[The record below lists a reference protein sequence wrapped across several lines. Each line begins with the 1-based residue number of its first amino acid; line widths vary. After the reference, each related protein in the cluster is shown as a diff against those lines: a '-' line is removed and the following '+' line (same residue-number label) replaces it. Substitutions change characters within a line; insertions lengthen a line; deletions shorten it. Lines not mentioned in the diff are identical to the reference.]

1 MKYIEPVKSVV
12 LFLLVMLSVILTFI
26 IWTYTPD
33 YKIIEQTE
41 GKEIL
46 IGSQKRMEDIIRP
59 YKAIYR
65 FDEEFTGTASNG
77 VMKDIMKAFQGW
89 NVLDLVPINN
99 NLTANYVNEMI
110 RTNNRMTIFFTGE
123 LPYSA
128 FSSIF
133 QFSDKEIPET
143 TFNRMIIDWTNYG
156 NKELQIFFISS
167 NNKTLMRS
175 RVSLQNTNPFI
186 RDVIEPAK
194 TYSAFKEIER
204 DGFTSLYMP
213 NDKIESTKYMYTF
226 IEEPLESFKNV
237 LFPNPNIVQRSIE
250 SAMTEKYQDG
260 KSRMTVDSNLKSLT
274 YVYPAVESSAIIEPS
289 KLLKDSFEFIN
300 EHGGFTADY
309 RYVSKNT
316 NKNQLEYQQ
325 YLQGLPV
332 YSDQVISKIT
342 TVWGDNVIFRYKRPY
357 YSLVFDIPTEKEIKE
372 LPSGVEILEK
382 IQQLNNFVL
391 SDIDDVVVGYYLKQ
405 DSTSIMTL
413 EPCWFVVHNGIATK
427 LTPEL
432 LGGVVNGL
440 E

>member
-1 MKYIEPVKSVV
+1 
-12 LFLLVMLSVILTFI
+12 
-26 IWTYTPD
+26 
-33 YKIIEQTE
+33 
-41 GKEIL
+41 
-46 IGSQKRMEDIIRP
+46 
-59 YKAIYR
+59 
-65 FDEEFTGTASNG
+65 
-77 VMKDIMKAFQGW
+77 
-89 NVLDLVPINN
+89 
-99 NLTANYVNEMI
+99 
-110 RTNNRMTIFFTGE
+110 
-123 LPYSA
+123 
-128 FSSIF
+128 
-133 QFSDKEIPET
+133 
-143 TFNRMIIDWTNYG
+143 MIIDWTNYG
-156 NKELQIFFISS
+156 NKDLQIFFISS

-175 RVSLQNTNPFI
+175 HVSLQNTNPFI

-250 SAMTEKYQDG
+250 SAITEKYQDG

-342 TVWGDNVIFRYKRPY
+342 TAWGDNLIFRYKRPY

-372 LPSGVEILEK
+372 LSSGVEIVEK

-391 SDIDDVVVGYYLKQ
+391 SDIDDIVVGYYLKQ

>member
-12 LFLLVMLSVILTFI
+12 LFLLVMLSVILTFM

-77 VMKDIMKAFQGW
+77 AMKDIMKAFQGW
-89 NVLDLVPINN
+89 NVLDLVPVNN

-110 RTNNRMTIFFTGE
+110 RTNNRMTVFFTGE
-123 LPYSA
+123 IPYSA

-133 QFSDKEIPET
+133 QFADKEIPET

-156 NKELQIFFISS
+156 SKELQVFFISS

-260 KSRMTVDSNLKSLT
+260 MSRMTVDSNLKSLT

>member
-12 LFLLVMLSVILTFI
+12 LFLLVMLSVVLTFI

-77 VMKDIMKAFQGW
+77 AMKDIMKAFQGW
-89 NVLDLVPINN
+89 NVLDIVPINN

-110 RTNNRMTIFFTGE
+110 RTNNRMTVFFTGE
-123 LPYSA
+123 IPYSA

-133 QFSDKEIPET
+133 QFTDKEIPET

-156 NKELQIFFISS
+156 SKELQVFFISS

-194 TYSAFKEIER
+194 TYSTFKEIER

-260 KSRMTVDSNLKSLT
+260 NSRMTVDSNLKSLT
-274 YVYPAVESSAIIEPS
+274 YVYPAAESSAIIEPS

-316 NKNQLEYQQ
+316 SKNQLEYQQ

-342 TVWGDNVIFRYKRPY
+342 TVWGDNLIFRYKRPY

-372 LPSGVEILEK
+372 LPSGLEIVEK
-382 IQQLNNFVL
+382 IQQHNTIVL
-391 SDIDDVVVGYYLKQ
+391 SDIDDIVVGYYLKQ
-405 DSTSIMTL
+405 DSSSIMTL
-413 EPCWFVVHNGIATK
+413 EPCWFVVHNGVATK

-432 LGGVVNGL
+432 LGGVINGL

>member
-77 VMKDIMKAFQGW
+77 AMKDIMKAFQGW
-89 NVLDLVPINN
+89 NILDLVPINN

-123 LPYSA
+123 IPYSA

-133 QFSDKEIPET
+133 QFADKEIPET

-175 RVSLQNTNPFI
+175 RVSLQNTNQFI

-194 TYSAFKEIER
+194 TYSTFKEIER

>member
-89 NVLDLVPINN
+89 NILDLVPINN

>member
-12 LFLLVMLSVILTFI
+12 LFLLVMLSVILTFM

-77 VMKDIMKAFQGW
+77 AMKDIMKAFQGW

>member
-77 VMKDIMKAFQGW
+77 AMKDIMKAFQGW
-89 NVLDLVPINN
+89 NILDLVPINN

-123 LPYSA
+123 IPYSA

-133 QFSDKEIPET
+133 QFADKEIPET

-194 TYSAFKEIER
+194 TYSAFKEFER
-204 DGFTSLYMP
+204 EGFTSLYMP

>member
-77 VMKDIMKAFQGW
+77 AMKDIMKAFQGW

-123 LPYSA
+123 IPYSA

-133 QFSDKEIPET
+133 QFADKEIPET

-156 NKELQIFFISS
+156 NKDLQIFFISS

-175 RVSLQNTNPFI
+175 HVSLQNTNPFI

-250 SAMTEKYQDG
+250 SAITEKYQDG

-342 TVWGDNVIFRYKRPY
+342 TAWGDNLIFRYKRPY

-372 LPSGVEILEK
+372 LPSGVEIVEK

-391 SDIDDVVVGYYLKQ
+391 SDIDDIVVGYYLKQ

>member
-77 VMKDIMKAFQGW
+77 AMKDIMKAFQGW

-123 LPYSA
+123 IPYSA

-133 QFSDKEIPET
+133 QFADKEIPET

-156 NKELQIFFISS
+156 NKDLQIFFISS

-175 RVSLQNTNPFI
+175 HVSLQNTNPFI

-250 SAMTEKYQDG
+250 SAITEKYQDG

>member
-77 VMKDIMKAFQGW
+77 AMKDIMKAFQGW
-89 NVLDLVPINN
+89 NILDLVPINN

-133 QFSDKEIPET
+133 QFADKEIPET

>member
-77 VMKDIMKAFQGW
+77 AMKDIMKAFQGW
-89 NVLDLVPINN
+89 NILDLVPINN

-123 LPYSA
+123 IPYSA

-133 QFSDKEIPET
+133 QFADKEIPET

>member
-133 QFSDKEIPET
+133 QFADKEIPET

-175 RVSLQNTNPFI
+175 RVSLQNTNQFI

-194 TYSAFKEIER
+194 TYSTFKEIER

-260 KSRMTVDSNLKSLT
+260 MSRMTVDSNLKSLT

>member
-12 LFLLVMLSVILTFI
+12 LFLLVMLSVILTFM

-77 VMKDIMKAFQGW
+77 AMKDIMKAFQGW
-89 NVLDLVPINN
+89 NVLDLVPVNN

-110 RTNNRMTIFFTGE
+110 RTNNRMTVFFTGE
-123 LPYSA
+123 IPYSA

-133 QFSDKEIPET
+133 QFADKEIPET

-156 NKELQIFFISS
+156 SKELQVFFISS

-175 RVSLQNTNPFI
+175 RVSLQNTNQFI

-194 TYSAFKEIER
+194 TYSTFKEIER

>member
-12 LFLLVMLSVILTFI
+12 LFLLVMLSVILTFM

-77 VMKDIMKAFQGW
+77 AMKDIMKAFQGW
-89 NVLDLVPINN
+89 NVLDLVPVNN

-110 RTNNRMTIFFTGE
+110 RTNNRMTVFFTGE
-123 LPYSA
+123 IPYSA

-133 QFSDKEIPET
+133 QFADKEIPET

-156 NKELQIFFISS
+156 SKELQVFFISS

-175 RVSLQNTNPFI
+175 RVSLQNTNQFI

-194 TYSAFKEIER
+194 TYSTFKEIER
-204 DGFTSLYMP
+204 DDFTSLYMP

-260 KSRMTVDSNLKSLT
+260 MSRMTVDSNLKSLT

-309 RYVSKNT
+309 RYVSRNT

-332 YSDQVISKIT
+332 YSDQVISRIT
-342 TVWGDNVIFRYKRPY
+342 TVWGDNLIFRYKRPY

-372 LPSGVEILEK
+372 LPSGLEIVEK
-382 IQQLNNFVL
+382 IQQLNNIVL
-391 SDIDDVVVGYYLKQ
+391 SDIDDIVVGYYLTQ
-405 DSTSIMTL
+405 DSSSIMTL
-413 EPCWFVVHNGIATK
+413 EPCWFVVHNGVATK

-432 LGGVVNGL
+432 LGGVKNGL

>member
-46 IGSQKRMEDIIRP
+46 IGSQKKMEDIIRP

-77 VMKDIMKAFQGW
+77 AMKDIMKAFQGW

-123 LPYSA
+123 IPYSA

-133 QFSDKEIPET
+133 QFADKELPET

-156 NKELQIFFISS
+156 NKDLQIFFISS

-175 RVSLQNTNPFI
+175 HVSLQNTNPFI

-250 SAMTEKYQDG
+250 SAITEKYQDG

-342 TVWGDNVIFRYKRPY
+342 TAWGDNLIFRYKRPY

-372 LPSGVEILEK
+372 LPSGVEIVEK

-391 SDIDDVVVGYYLKQ
+391 SDIDDIVVGYYLKQ

>member
-77 VMKDIMKAFQGW
+77 AMKDIMKAFQGW
-89 NVLDLVPINN
+89 NVLDLMPVNN

-123 LPYSA
+123 IPYSA

-133 QFSDKEIPET
+133 QFADKEIPET

-175 RVSLQNTNPFI
+175 HVSLQNTNPFI

-194 TYSAFKEIER
+194 AYSTFKEIER
-204 DGFTSLYMP
+204 EGFPSLYMP

-260 KSRMTVDSNLKSLT
+260 KSRMTIDSNLKSLT
-274 YVYPAVESSAIIEPS
+274 YVYPAAESSAIIEPS

-342 TVWGDNVIFRYKRPY
+342 TVWGENLVFRYKRPY

-372 LPSGVEILEK
+372 LPSGVEIVEK
-382 IQQLNNFVL
+382 IQQLHNFVL
-391 SDIDDVVVGYYLKQ
+391 SEIDDIVVGYYLKQ

-413 EPCWFVVHNGIATK
+413 EPCWFVVHNGVATK
-427 LTPEL
+427 MTPEL

>member
-77 VMKDIMKAFQGW
+77 AMKDIMKAFQGW
-89 NVLDLVPINN
+89 NVLDLVPVNN

-110 RTNNRMTIFFTGE
+110 RTNNRMTVFFTGE
-123 LPYSA
+123 IPYSA

-133 QFSDKEIPET
+133 QFADKEIPET